1 MLFFCKT
8 DGSDEFLTQAME
20 NVTPQRR
27 AKALRLPTRRA
38 RANSLVAELLAK
50 YALRQYG
57 LSQDDFYFDRKGAP
71 CVRQDAAFLSLSH
84 SGEYVACAVS
94 ANRIGVDIQKVK
106 PVSPRVIK
114 RVCSRE
120 EVEALDPEN
129 TSAAFTRIWS
139 LKEAW
144 RKANPQAT
152 TIDMLQSSFIVLQN
166 GTIIGPPGF
175 TYTLSDELEGYA
187 LAVCERKQW

>member
-8 DGSDEFLTQAME
+8 DGSDAFLAEAYAQA
-20 NVTPQRR
+20 TPQRR
-27 AKALRLPTRRA
+27 IKALRLPTRRA

-57 LSQDDFYFDRKGAP
+57 LPQEDFYFDRKGAP

-120 EVEALDPEN
+120 EADALDPEN
-129 TSAAFTRIWS
+129 LPEAFTRVWS

-144 RKANPQAT
+144 RKANPEASAA
-152 TIDMLQSSFIVLQN
+152 DMFKSAFILLPD
-166 GTIIGPPGF
+166 GSISGPPGF
-175 TYTLSDELEGYA
+175 DYTLSDELEGYA
-187 LAVCERKQW
+187 LAVCERRQR